1 MAKDVQRENLSKQV
15 YRGFD
20 NRLIFQLN
28 ALAKARAEFV
38 QRENVA
44 SDPVATFDLLDSAY
58 ATAGLRRISLPNS
71 ANSNG
76 FGIARS
82 WQTYSSRRFKER
94 ILDIKNAIDTI
105 LKLRPV
111 SFMWKAEY
119 GGNPDHGFIAEEIAD
134 VIYEAAGYDSDGMPD
149 SVDSTKLV
157 PFLVSAMQEQQREIE
172 SLKADIASIKAS
184 LNNSPI

>member
-1 MAKDVQRENLSKQV
+1 MAKDIQRENLSKQV

-44 SDPVATFDLLDSAY
+44 SDPVGAFDLLDSAY
-58 ATAGLRRISLPNS
+58 ATSGLRRISLPNI

-76 FGIARS
+76 FGISRS
-82 WQTYSSRRFKER
+82 WQTYSSRRFKEK

-134 VIYEAAGYDSDGMPD
+134 VIYEAAGYDSDGIPD
-149 SVDSTKLV
+149 SVDSTRIIPYIV
-157 PFLVSAMQEQQREIE
+157 AAMQEQQKEIQ
-172 SLKADIASIKAS
+172 SLKDRLLA
-184 LNNSPI
+184 LEGNG